1 MRRGAWGV
9 RMIDLLPW
17 LIVGAPVV
25 GAVVAAIQRRR
36 EIIAAVRYIREV
48 ESACGEDGFQW

>member
-1 MRRGAWGV
+1 M